1 MWTGPQS
8 CLISGKQYQTRR
20 PEWPLVVFE
29 SLVAEQVF
37 KGSFL
42 LFVKFDIM
50 LGRLSCLTPSCEF
63 DIHKK
68 FLKHHKE

>member
-1 MWTGPQS
+1 MALFWCLFDLNGP
-8 CLISGKQYQTRR
+8 I
-20 PEWPLVVFE
+20 LV
-29 SLVAEQVF
+29 LAEQFF

-50 LGRLSCLTPSCEF
+50 LGRLICLTPSCEF